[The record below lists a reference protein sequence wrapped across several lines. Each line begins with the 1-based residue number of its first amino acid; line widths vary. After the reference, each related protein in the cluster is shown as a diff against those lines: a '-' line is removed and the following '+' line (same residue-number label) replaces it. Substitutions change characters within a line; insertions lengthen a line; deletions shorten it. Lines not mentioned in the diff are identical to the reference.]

1 MNRISLVVTGL
12 IAIAI
17 LVHVSNFSS
26 SIYADKCSQNDPN
39 CDKSKSSNTEKK
51 CETKNNDKNEDNGN
65 SNVIVENF
73 NSHASED
80 KCAPDP
86 EKNNNLLGEGP
97 YSFPTDTLTLPG

>member
-26 SIYADKCSQNDPN
+26 SIYADKCSQ
-39 CDKSKSSNTEKK
+39 SKSSNTEKK

-65 SNVIVENF
+65 SNVIVENS